1 MDSTQII
8 GAVLLALFTISGG
21 LATIYKWIINLR
33 KEREEENA
41 RTLQAAKDYIDA
53 KIEKLEAELAH
64 QKDLHEGKIS
74 ELSDKIEHLREETRR
89 YHSQLVDLITK
100 MLDKN
105 NP

>member
-1 MDSTQII
+1 MDYQIV
-8 GAVLLALFTISGG
+8 GAVLAALFFITGG
-21 LATIYKWIINLR
+21 LATIYKWVNTIR

-41 RTLQAAKDYIDA
+41 KVLKTAKEYIDS
-53 KIEKLEAELAH
+53 KIEKLEADLIH

-105 NP
+105 N